1 VTLSGKGPR
10 SRALQMTANVGF
22 DLVEWVVWRRI
33 QPRDGL
39 DEAVSLFS
47 PETGRMIYSI
57 QAAVHDQWYVP

>member
-1 VTLSGKGPR
+1 
-10 SRALQMTANVGF
+10 MTANVGF